1 MEWGCCADGS
11 KGVAEYGFLSFR
23 LEVVLFWP
31 RISGNRSASA
41 ESIGVMWRAILGFPD
56 NAIMKQGMEKQ
67 SLSSA
72 CCDIECSRT
81 ELFRE
86 TVPAA
91 PK

>member
-1 MEWGCCADGS
+1 
-11 KGVAEYGFLSFR
+11 
-23 LEVVLFWP
+23 
-31 RISGNRSASA
+31 
-41 ESIGVMWRAILGFPD
+41 MWRAILGFPD
-56 NAIMKQGMEKQ
+56 NAVRKQGVEKH

-72 CCDIECSRT
+72 CCDIEYSRT